1 VGQMKIVPGGLE
13 TMTVK
18 RPLRIVA
25 CVDNRAI
32 RVLYGDSVGLEHRP
46 SLLTDYVHLQQL
58 LRGVDDET
66 NVLEGMTV
74 AALLFMSQRA
84 PVTRRRR

>member
-1 VGQMKIVPGGLE
+1 MKIVPGGLE

-25 CVDNRAI
+25 CVDDRAI
-32 RVLYGDSVGLEHRP
+32 RVLYGDSVGLEDRP

-58 LRGVDDET
+58 LRGVDDVET
-66 NVLEGMTV
+66 NVLERMTV
-74 AALLFMSQRA
+74 ALEVPEGPGNGGADGN
-84 PVTRRRR
+84 

>member
-1 VGQMKIVPGGLE
+1 MKIVPGGLE

-32 RVLYGDSVGLEHRP
+32 RVLYGDSVGLEDRPRPLSGYIHR
-46 SLLTDYVHLQQL
+46 QQL

-74 AALLFMSQRA
+74 AALLFMSRRA

>member
-1 VGQMKIVPGGLE
+1 MKIVPDGLE

-25 CVDNRAI
+25 CVDDRAI
-32 RVLYGDSVGLEHRP
+32 RVLYGDSVGLEDRP